1 MVEFCGCE
9 MLCSPTVNLLSS
21 EYLLA
26 AVIFY
31 NWYVPEEERHDSAV
45 KRNKEALITELKLW
59 EGYLEK
65 VALIKDTKSH
75 IRSECILM
83 FLLLSF

>member
-1 MVEFCGCE
+1 
-9 MLCSPTVNLLSS
+9 MLRSPTVNLLSS
-21 EYLLA
+21 EHLLA
-26 AVIFY
+26 AVVFY

-65 VALIKDTKSH
+65 VALIKDTKNH
-75 IRSECILM
+75 IRSECILT